1 MDKVETWLDFLML
14 CRSRSDLQK
23 LQSKSRWRRV
33 SHTLQPHAVA
43 HAHAVLGSLIFGFG
57 LSQPKLC
64 WMELL
69 LPGIANC
76 FCMDLVLFDVWAF
89 SEWQKM
95 TDRSD
100 RSKCQKWCVWI
111 FFFLFFCFFFQSF
124 FQTKCLMFDARSL
137 FWAQLPRLTREAF
150 RSFQDVFPSLPGWDV
165 LPWHCCCHWVTI
177 SAFTHISYQVPSW
190 LQLCNC
196 FRCLGCSAILQLH
209 SCRMQIFLESI
220 GKKGTG
226 QFLKLHLMTCTDFWK
241 KQDEKTKWKSEVKLT
256 FAFSG
261 FRFYHFFYCMKADFL
276 KLNKLDKCISK
287 VGRLC
292 QGKPW
297 PTHWPSRFLHVIYV
311 FPSTDRLDLSG
322 S

>member
-33 SHTLQPHAVA
+33 SHTLQPAVA
-43 HAHAVLGSLIFGFG
+43 NPACRSWVESAQALLDGTAFARD
-57 LSQPKLC
+57 C
-64 WMELL
+64 ELL
-69 LPGIANC
+69 LHGSG
-76 FCMDLVLFDVWAF
+76 LVWRLGLFW
-89 SEWQKM
+89 M
-95 TDRSD
+95 TEDD
-100 RSKCQKWCVWI
+100 RSKWQIEVSEVMCLNL
-111 FFFLFFCFFFQSF
+111 FLFVLFIFFQSF